1 MHDFATTDLNFDV
14 KNDTGDAREDILSR
28 DIIMV
33 ITMITMMM
41 ITMITMMMITM
52 ITINMKVLIKLRV
65 IKIMGFKSLILN
77 SYS

>member
-14 KNDTGDAREDILSR
+14 KNDTGDAREDILSH

-41 ITMITMMMITM
+41 MMITM
-52 ITINMKVLIKLRV
+52 NVKVLIKLRV
-65 IKIMGFKSLILN
+65 IKIMGF
-77 SYS
+77 

>member
-14 KNDTGDAREDILSR
+14 KNDTGDSREDILSR

-41 ITMITMMMITM
+41 ITM
-52 ITINMKVLIKLRV
+52 NVKVLIKLRV
-65 IKIMGFKSLILN
+65 VKIMGF
-77 SYS
+77 

>member
-14 KNDTGDAREDILSR
+14 KNDTGDTREDILSR

-41 ITMITMMMITM
+41 ITM
-52 ITINMKVLIKLRV
+52 NVKVLINLRV
-65 IKIMGFKSLILN
+65 IKITGF
-77 SYS
+77 

>member
-14 KNDTGDAREDILSR
+14 KNDTGDTREDILSR

-41 ITMITMMMITM
+41 TTM
-52 ITINMKVLIKLRV
+52 NVKVLIKLRV
-65 IKIMGFKSLILN
+65 IN
-77 SYS
+77 SNSKV

>member
-1 MHDFATTDLNFDV
+1 MHNFATTDLNFDV

-41 ITMITMMMITM
+41 MMITM
-52 ITINMKVLIKLRV
+52 NVKVLIKLRV
-65 IKIMGFKSLILN
+65 IKIMGF
-77 SYS
+77 

>member
-41 ITMITMMMITM
+41 ITM
-52 ITINMKVLIKLRV
+52 NVKVLIKLRV
-65 IKIMGFKSLILN
+65 IKIMGF
-77 SYS
+77 

>member
-14 KNDTGDAREDILSR
+14 KNDTGDTREDILSR

-41 ITMITMMMITM
+41 IT
-52 ITINMKVLIKLRV
+52 INMKVLIKL
-65 IKIMGFKSLILN
+65 
-77 SYS
+77 

>member
-14 KNDTGDAREDILSR
+14 KNDTGDTREDILSR

-41 ITMITMMMITM
+41 ITM
-52 ITINMKVLIKLRV
+52 NVKVLIKLRV
-65 IKIMGFKSLILN
+65 IKITGF
-77 SYS
+77 

>member
-14 KNDTGDAREDILSR
+14 KNDTGDTREDILSR

-41 ITMITMMMITM
+41 MITM
-52 ITINMKVLIKLRV
+52 NVKVLIKLRV
-65 IKIMGFKSLILN
+65 IKIMGF
-77 SYS
+77 